1 MKMRNQYRLGAMLS
15 YGMTVLNILITLFYT
30 PFILR
35 MIGTDQQGI
44 YNTIGSMVSN
54 IAVLDL
60 GLGNAVIRYVAKYR
74 AEGKREEMSRFL
86 GMVLSVYLVIGAIV
100 LVIGGGI
107 YVNLGNFFTNYTP
120 DMLAIARPMFLLL
133 LFNATLSMVMNV
145 FPAVLS
151 GYEQFVTR
159 NALSIGRVVVRAV
172 LLPVL
177 LLAGGNVLTI
187 AVLDTSLSVALTLF
201 YFAYSVFKL
210 KVRIRFGRV
219 DVKLFKEVARY
230 SSFIFLN
237 MLMEQMYWSTDA
249 IIIGKFYVPS
259 VVLISTYGTQIA
271 QYFIQFSGA
280 LSNLF
285 LPRAT
290 QMAVHGESRE
300 AMTDLMIRV
309 GRIQLMLCALIAIGF
324 TCVGRQFF
332 MCWLGDE
339 MGAQAVTQC
348 YIIALMLVWALMIP
362 MFENTGIAIVQA
374 LNRHAFRSIVLCAI
388 AALNVVASVFLAKA
402 WGPIGAAIGT
412 AVSLL
417 VGNVG
422 IINWYY
428 WKRVGLNIPRFFRQ
442 TLKGIL
448 PAAIVCGAVGAL
460 TLCMPQDG
468 WLTLAARACVI
479 VAAYVPLM
487 FWIGMNDEERGEV
500 RRLLQRRRR
509 AE

>member
-1 MKMRNQYRLGAMLS
+1 MRIKNQYRLGAMLS

-35 MIGTDQQGI
+35 MIGTEQQGI
-44 YNTIGSMVSN
+44 YNTIGSIVSN

-74 AEGKREEMSRFL
+74 AEGKQQEMHKFL
-86 GMVLSVYLVIGAIV
+86 GMVLSVYLVIGALV
-100 LVIGGGI
+100 LLIGGGI

-120 DMLAIARPMFLLL
+120 EMLSVAKPMFLLL

-159 NALSIGRVVVRAV
+159 NALSIGRVIARAV
-172 LLPVL
+172 ILPIL
-177 LLAGGNVLTI
+177 LLSGGDVLTI
-187 AVLDTSLSVALTLF
+187 AMLDTSLSVALTLF
-201 YFAYSVFKL
+201 YFFYSVFKL
-210 KVRIRFGRV
+210 KVRIRFGRM
-219 DVKLFKEVARY
+219 DTKLFKEVARY
-230 SSFIFLN
+230 SAFIFLN

-249 IIIGKFYVPS
+249 IIIGKFYLPG

-290 QMAVHGESRE
+290 QMTVRGESTE
-300 AMTDLMIRV
+300 KMTDLMIRV

-324 TCVGRQFF
+324 TCVGHHFF

-339 MGAQAVTQC
+339 MGAAAVTQC
-348 YIIALMLVWALMIP
+348 YIIALMLVWALVIP

-374 LNRHAFRSIVLCAI
+374 LNRHAFRSIVLCVI
-388 AALNVVASVFLAKA
+388 AALNVIASIFLAKA

-412 AVSLL
+412 AASLL
-417 VGNVG
+417 IGNVG
-422 IINWYY
+422 VINWYY
-428 WKRVGLNIPRFFRQ
+428 WKRVGLNIPRFFKE
-442 TLKGIL
+442 TLRGLL
-448 PAAIVCGAVGAL
+448 PAAILTGAIGAL
-460 TLCMPQDG
+460 TFYMPQGG
-468 WLTLAARACVI
+468 WLTLAARAAVI
-479 VAAYVPLM
+479 IAAYVP
-487 FWIGMNDEERGEV
+487 IVYVVGMNEEERGEV
-500 RRLLQRRRR
+500 KGILQRRRR
-509 AE
+509 KA